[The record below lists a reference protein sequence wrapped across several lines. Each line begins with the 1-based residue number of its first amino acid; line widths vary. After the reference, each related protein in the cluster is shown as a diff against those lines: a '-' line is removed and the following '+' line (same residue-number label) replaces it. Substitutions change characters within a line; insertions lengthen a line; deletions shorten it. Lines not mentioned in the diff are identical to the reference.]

1 MDRLKNL
8 FLQNIG
14 LKLLSFFFALILWFY
29 VNAKG
34 IVEVNYV
41 IPLEYHNL
49 PSSLM
54 MVGESVGY
62 VDVRI
67 RLREGFQNQAVS
79 QQISAMVDLSEAKP
93 GETVYYLNEKD
104 IRVPSYMEITRIS
117 PRAIKVK
124 LEPVVTKSVGVVAE
138 VVGKPAEGVALKSV
152 EINPPMVTVE
162 GAKGLVDR
170 LQEVSTV
177 PIDLNGASKTFS
189 QAVSLK
195 LLGKEVR
202 VVGQESV
209 VVRLILEKEKY

>member
-8 FLQNIG
+8 LLKNIG
-14 LKLLSFFFALILWFY
+14 LKFLSFFFALILWFY

-34 IVEVNYV
+34 MIEVNYV

-54 MVGESVGY
+54 MVGESVDY

-67 RLREGFQNQAVS
+67 RLREGFQNQTVS
-79 QQISAMVDLSEAKP
+79 QRMSAMVDLSEAKP
-93 GETVYYLNEKD
+93 GETVYYLDEKD
-104 IRVPSYMEITRIS
+104 IRVASHMEVTRIS
-117 PRAIKVK
+117 PRAIKVR
-124 LEPVVTKSVGVVAE
+124 LEPVVTKSVEVVAE
-138 VVGKPAEGVALKSV
+138 VVGKPAEGVALKGV
-152 EINPPMVTVE
+152 EINPPVVTVE

-170 LQEVSTV
+170 LQKVSTV

-202 VVGQESV
+202 VVDQGSV
-209 VVRLILEKEKY
+209 VVRLILGKEQ